1 MRLSNHYPL
10 LECCAMAA
18 DAWLSSSGMRLCNV
32 AAVAK
37 NRRGWLEI
45 AGRLVIDCIGW
56 KAAIA
61 EFRDNIVLCC
71 LRGSAS
77 WFVAVVGPPD
87 AQR

>member
-32 AAVAK
+32 VAVAK
-37 NRRGWLEI
+37 NRKEI
-45 AGRLVIDCIGW
+45 AGGLVIDCIGW
-56 KAAIA
+56 KAATA

-77 WFVAVVGPPD
+77 WFVAVVGPSD
-87 AQR
+87 GQR